1 MIEYI
6 DLIKIKDII
15 EKNNKFIITT
25 HSNPDGDAIGSSVGL
40 CSYLNQIGKQARII
54 NCDPTP
60 SHLKFIPQENI
71 EVYNHEIHN
80 QIIAS
85 SDIIF
90 ILDLNTHKRLHDL
103 GEYLLKVD
111 NLKVVIDHHLEP
123 QEFANYY
130 YKDTEIAS
138 TSEII
143 YDLIKLFNK
152 DYNIDTALALYTG
165 ILTDTG
171 SFAYDRTTSI
181 THNRVSDLINH
192 GVEPHQIHD
201 YIYNSKDIGNLHLY
215 GDALKSIQLFH
226 DDSFAIMCISQE
238 MLLNNGKDENELEGF
253 SVAPL
258 RINSVNSAVTIVETK
273 ESGKFKLSFRAK
285 KGHGIRYLATYFGGG
300 GHELASGAKVSNTTF
315 NELKEQILKEL
326 K

>member
-6 DLIKIKDII
+6 DLIKIKDLI
-15 EKNNKFIITT
+15 EQNSKFIITT

-40 CSYLNQIGKQARII
+40 CSYLNQIGKDAKII

-60 SHLKFIPQENI
+60 SHLKFIPQDDI
-71 EVYNHEIHN
+71 EVYNKDIHN
-80 QIIAS
+80 DTIESA
-85 SDIIF
+85 DVIF

-123 QEFANYY
+123 QEFADYY

-143 YDLIKLFNK
+143 YDLIKLFN
-152 DYNIDTALALYTG
+152 DDFNYETAIALYTG

-171 SFAYDRTTSI
+171 SFAYDRTTSQ
-181 THNRVSDLINH
+181 THFRVADLINH

-215 GDALKSIQLFH
+215 GDALKSIELYH
-226 DDSFAIMCISQE
+226 KESFAIMTISQE
-238 MLLNNGKDENELEGF
+238 MLINNGKDENELEGF

-258 RINSVNSAVTIVETK
+258 RIDSVNSAVTIVETK

-285 KGHGIRYLATYFGGG
+285 KGFGIRYLATFFGGG
-300 GHELASGAKVSNTTF
+300 GHELASGAKVSNSSF
-315 NELKEQILKEL
+315 EELKKQILNELK
-326 K
+326 